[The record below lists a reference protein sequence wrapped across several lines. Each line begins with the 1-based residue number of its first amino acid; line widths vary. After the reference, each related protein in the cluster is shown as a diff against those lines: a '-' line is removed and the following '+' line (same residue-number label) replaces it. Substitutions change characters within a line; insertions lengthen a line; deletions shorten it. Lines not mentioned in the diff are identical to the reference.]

1 MTAHRLAP
9 YSTLSSFALLALLTS
24 GAAASLGAQGL
35 DTVRIRT
42 TDLGGSVYLLH
53 GDGDTVIPTAE
64 SALLGE
70 HLRRQ
75 GATVHVLLSGLI
87 THAEVDKSA
96 AAAETWKLIR
106 FWTSVLEN

>member
-1 MTAHRLAP
+1 MRGFEEARPTALA
-9 YSTLSSFALLALLTS
+9 ALP
-24 GAAASLGAQGL
+24 AAP
-35 DTVRIRT
+35 
-42 TDLGGSVYLLH
+42 VYLLH

-106 FWTSVLEN
+106 FWRSVLEN